1 MNTSLAA
8 QLRDAREA
16 RRVTTADD
24 EWKAVKAILDDVH
37 VKATHPPHPE
47 AAGALP
53 PSCGFVLSDGPDPVF
68 RFDPYEAVRRL
79 APGTPETAWHN
90 ETDWIISR
98 IERITKLDVSWD
110 PEAKVMVLE
119 VPPPEPQMMFA
130 EMRIDVSH
138 THAEPKF
145 RTAPCRCAAKKT
157 QAAKVCPHR
166 RGPRGNNVAAP
177 NFGLPTFTFG
187 DLLFGLG
194 GVNKTVPAPQAPAPA
209 PGFPTPPEVNGNPPK
224 TCGSQPEGTG
234 ATKSDAT
241 KAVAAKTDGT
251 KAVATPTDATKPDE
265 DFVQVQGD
273 KDDKL
278 PSSSA

>member
-8 QLRDAREA
+8 QLRNAREA
-16 RRVTTADD
+16 RRATTADD

-47 AAGALP
+47 AARALP

-90 ETDWIISR
+90 EADWIISR

-110 PEAKVMVLE
+110 PEAKVMALE
-119 VPPPEPQMMFA
+119 PPPPEPQMMFA
-130 EMRIDVSH
+130 EMRIDVPH
-138 THAEPKF
+138 THAAPKF
-145 RTAPCRCAAKKT
+145 RTAPCWCAAKKT

-166 RGPRGNNVAAP
+166 RGPRGNNVTAP
-177 NFGLPTFTFG
+177 NFGLPTSAFG
-187 DLLFGLG
+187 DNQKGAPLFGLG
-194 GVNKTVPAPQAPAPA
+194 GVNKTAPPP
-209 PGFPTPPEVNGNPPK
+209 PPPTPPEVISQVNVTPPK
-224 TCGSQPEGTG
+224 TCGSRPEGT
-234 ATKSDAT
+234 DAT

-251 KAVATPTDATKPDE
+251 KADATPTDATKPDK
-265 DFVQVQGD
+265 DFV
-273 KDDKL
+273 
-278 PSSSA
+278 